1 MSPGTEN
8 PLLKRLVQLYLA
20 GGQTVEQLVI
30 DADLDPR
37 DRKRVQFF
45 LENLIQA
52 TAPSNVPLVNP
63 ASAKAVIDTAGLSL
77 VRGGKQLVKD
87 LASAPRIPE
96 MVDGSGFVLGEN
108 IAATPGGVVFR
119 NEVLELIQ
127 YAPQTDEVYEVPA
140 LVVPPTIN
148 KFYALDLAP
157 ERSLVEH
164 GVRQGRQMFV
174 ISWRNPDSRHASWNL
189 DTYVRAVL
197 DALDAVEEIT
207 GSART
212 VLGGVCS
219 GGILASMAA
228 AYLAGIGR
236 QDRLA
241 ALCLAVTVI
250 DNHDAGTASALVDER
265 MAGRAKA
272 KSARK
277 GYLDGRALAEVFAWL
292 RPGDLVWNYW
302 VNNYLLGKRPPAF
315 DILFWNSDTTRMT
328 AALHADFVDLA
339 MENSLTR
346 PGALTVL
353 GVPIDL
359 GKITVDSYVVAGITD
374 HITPWENCYR
384 SAQLFGGT
392 TRFVLSTSGHIAA
405 LVNPPGNPKAS
416 FHTDDDLTSDAKV
429 WLKGSDVHQ
438 GTWWTDL
445 GLWLDERCG
454 DAASGARGARLA
466 PPERARGGARHLRL
480 RQVTRFLRVR
490 VLGHDVRVA
499 VRPGTA
505 PGPPLVLCNG
515 IGASLDLLQPFV
527 DEVDPRI
534 EVVRF
539 DVPGVGGSPTPKVPY
554 NFALLACFVGR
565 LLDELGYDRFD
576 ALGISW
582 GGGLAQQLAFQYPRR
597 CRRLVLVS
605 TGTGMSDGA
614 RPASACSA
622 RCSPRRRYRD
632 PAYAKAI
639 APMLYG
645 GRMRRRP
652 DEVEARAVRTGAPRA
667 QGRLLPPAPRRRRL
681 DEPPR
686 PAAHPAAH
694 LDPRRERR
702 PDHPAGQR
710 ADHAARCCPTPSLHV
725 YDDGHL
731 GLLTSADELGPLVSR
746 FLTSPS
752 GEKAPTCS

>member
-1 MSPGTEN
+1 M
-8 PLLKRLVQLYLA
+8 
-20 GGQTVEQLVI
+20 
-30 DADLDPR
+30 
-37 DRKRVQFF
+37 
-45 LENLIQA
+45 
-52 TAPSNVPLVNP
+52 
-63 ASAKAVIDTAGLSL
+63 
-77 VRGGKQLVKD
+77 
-87 LASAPRIPE
+87 
-96 MVDGSGFVLGEN
+96 
-108 IAATPGGVVFR
+108 
-119 NEVLELIQ
+119 
-127 YAPQTDEVYEVPA
+127 
-140 LVVPPTIN
+140 
-148 KFYALDLAP
+148 
-157 ERSLVEH
+157 
-164 GVRQGRQMFV
+164 
-174 ISWRNPDSRHASWNL
+174 
-189 DTYVRAVL
+189 
-197 DALDAVEEIT
+197 
-207 GSART
+207 
-212 VLGGVCS
+212 
-219 GGILASMAA
+219 
-228 AYLAGIGR
+228 
-236 QDRLA
+236 
-241 ALCLAVTVI
+241 TVI
-250 DNHDAGTASALVDER
+250 DNHDAGTMSALVDER

-277 GYLDGRALAEVFAWL
+277 GYLDGRTLAEVFAWL

-359 GKITVDSYVVAGITD
+359 GKITVDSYVVAGIAD

-416 FHTDDDLTSDAKV
+416 FHTNDDLTSDAKV
-429 WLKGSDVHQ
+429 WLKGSDVHE

-445 GLWLDERCG
+445 GRWLDER
-454 DAASGARGARLA
+454 SGAQRPAPQDARVA

-539 DVPGVGGSPTPKVPY
+539 DVPGVGGSPAPKVPY
-554 NFALLACFVGR
+554 NFATAGLPRRA

-582 GGGLAQQLAFQYPRR
+582 GGGLAQQLAFQNPRR

-605 TGTGMSDGA
+605 TGTGMLDGA
-614 RPASACSA
+614 GPPQRAQP

-632 PAYAKAI
+632 PAYAKSI
-639 APMLYG
+639 AAG
-645 GRMRRRP
+645 AVRRP
-652 DEVEARAVRTGAPRA
+652 DAPAARRGQARAVRAGAPRV
-667 QGRLLPPAPRRRRL
+667 QDRVLPPAPRRASAGRAS
-681 DEPPR
+681 PPCR
-686 PAAHPAAH
+686 SSGSPPSILAGND
-694 LDPRRERR
+694 DPIIPLVNARIM
-702 PDHPAGQR
+702 
-710 ADHAARCCPTPSLHV
+710 HALLPHATLHV

-746 FLTSPS
+746 FLTSPTRAS
-752 GEKAPTCS
+752 GRSCTTSPSVTVATLGARPRPPDAVAASARPLLGAPAAVRNARLSDFVTSPAPLDLTSAVLTISSVLHESHQEALTGPEPNEGGNS